1 MLTAHV
7 VAIFTRLLTA
17 SFALISLKLTYEV
30 LSPEDF
36 SLLNYLL
43 FIIAVSIALS
53 SPINRIFWAEN
64 SYDKFIDS
72 IYCVSAITV
81 IVSAILIIIYGMI
94 NDTHW
99 HAIASIWFLSCL
111 YSVYKIVERY
121 IYGQTFFDRSLT
133 QALMIPAFFAF
144 TELAFVT
151 YQYLS
156 EWSSLHARLSGPV
169 ALAGFILIFS
179 STLRK
184 HLTSLMVNLRY
195 FGKSMSLIT
204 THVFSSSGGKM
215 LIFSVATTAAVMID
229 RLIIGYLPVKDAS
242 RSADYLLALSYAIAI
257 QTLLNLIVDLS
268 RKHMYQNKAWMPGAK
283 RFADTVFK
291 ALLPAIL
298 ALILVFPVLQYI
310 KIIPPSVTIYVWSVL
325 ILRTIGNFVITFCYT
340 DSIQSGR
347 ISDSF
352 LPVFMMIIIG
362 IIFICSILMGLN
374 EIVSAAICGALI
386 LLLSLIVT
394 VKFYRRVPAV

>member
-111 YSVYKIVERY
+111 YSVYKIVDSGSYDSGIFRVHGTGVRH
-121 IYGQTFFDRSLT
+121 ISIFVG
-133 QALMIPAFFAF
+133 MVIPA
-144 TELAFVT
+144 
-151 YQYLS
+151 
-156 EWSSLHARLSGPV
+156 
-169 ALAGFILIFS
+169 
-179 STLRK
+179 
-184 HLTSLMVNLRY
+184 
-195 FGKSMSLIT
+195 
-204 THVFSSSGGKM
+204 
-215 LIFSVATTAAVMID
+215 
-229 RLIIGYLPVKDAS
+229 
-242 RSADYLLALSYAIAI
+242 
-257 QTLLNLIVDLS
+257 
-268 RKHMYQNKAWMPGAK
+268 
-283 RFADTVFK
+283 
-291 ALLPAIL
+291 
-298 ALILVFPVLQYI
+298 
-310 KIIPPSVTIYVWSVL
+310 
-325 ILRTIGNFVITFCYT
+325 
-340 DSIQSGR
+340 
-347 ISDSF
+347 
-352 LPVFMMIIIG
+352 
-362 IIFICSILMGLN
+362 CSIIRPSSFGGLHFN
-374 EIVSAAICGALI
+374 I
-386 LLLSLIVT
+386 LFDTSETPDILNG
-394 VKFYRRVPAV
+394 KFAVFRKKYVVDHNARFFL